1 MKQVIYHQA
10 EGWVKCFLLF
20 SLFILLPLGI
30 TAQNDRQLIR
40 QGNKLFRAGQYADA
54 EVLYR
59 KAIEANGQNAQAAYN
74 LGNALMLQKKDS
86 AAVVQFQTAAKIEKN
101 PRRKYLSY
109 HNIGVICQTKQMF
122 KDAIE
127 AYKEALR
134 LNPHDDQTR
143 YNLELC
149 KRQLKNQPQGGG
161 GGNDKKDDKKEQQQK
176 QQQQKKEDKKDEQQ
190 QQQQQQPQMSKENAE
205 QLLNAA
211 LQQERQ
217 TQKRMQEQQQQQGR
231 RRLQK
236 NW

>member
-1 MKQVIYHQA
+1 MVHAKWLMVIGLSFIIYH
-10 EGWVKCFLLF
+10 LSF
-20 SLFILLPLGI
+20 SHAV
-30 TAQNDRQLIR
+30 AQTDRQLIR
-40 QGNKLFRAGQYADA
+40 EGNKLFRAGQYADA
-54 EVLYR
+54 ETRYR
-59 KAIEANGQNAQAAYN
+59 KAVEANKDNPQAVYN
-74 LGNALMLQKKDS
+74 LGNALMAQKKDS
-86 AAVVQFQTAAKIEKN
+86 AAVEEFQKAAKLEKN
-101 PRRKYLSY
+101 PLRKYQAF

-122 KDAIE
+122 QDAIT

-161 GGNDKKDDKKEQQQK
+161 GGNDDKKQ
-176 QQQQKKEDKKDEQQ
+176 DEQQ
-190 QQQQQQPQMSKENAE
+190 QQQQQDQQKKEEQKKEEQEQQKPQMSKDNAE

-231 RRLQK
+231 RRLKK

>member
-1 MKQVIYHQA
+1 MVIGLSFIIYH
-10 EGWVKCFLLF
+10 LSF
-20 SLFILLPLGI
+20 SHAV
-30 TAQNDRQLIR
+30 AQTDRQLIR
-40 QGNKLFRAGQYADA
+40 EGNKLFRAGQYADA
-54 EVLYR
+54 ETRYR
-59 KAIEANGQNAQAAYN
+59 KAVEVNKDNPQAIYN
-74 LGNALMLQKKDS
+74 LGNALMAQKKDS
-86 AAVVQFQTAAKIEKN
+86 AAVEEFQKAAKLEKN
-101 PRRKYLSY
+101 PLRKYQAF

-122 KDAIE
+122 QDAIT

-161 GGNDKKDDKKEQQQK
+161 GGNDDKKQ
-176 QQQQKKEDKKDEQQ
+176 DEQQ
-190 QQQQQQPQMSKENAE
+190 QQQQQDQQKKDEQKKEEQEQQKPQMSKDNAE

-231 RRLQK
+231 RRLKK

>member
-1 MKQVIYHQA
+1 MVHAKWLMVIGLSFIIYH
-10 EGWVKCFLLF
+10 LSF
-20 SLFILLPLGI
+20 SYAV
-30 TAQNDRQLIR
+30 AQTDRQLIR
-40 QGNKLFRAGQYADA
+40 EGNKLFRAGQYADA
-54 EVLYR
+54 ETRYR
-59 KAIEANGQNAQAAYN
+59 KAVEANKDNPQAIYN
-74 LGNALMLQKKDS
+74 LGNALMAQKKDS
-86 AAVVQFQTAAKIEKN
+86 AAVEEFQKAAKLEKN
-101 PRRKYLSY
+101 PQRKYQAF

-122 KDAIE
+122 QDAIT

-161 GGNDKKDDKKEQQQK
+161 GGNDDKKQ
-176 QQQQKKEDKKDEQQ
+176 DQQ
-190 QQQQQQPQMSKENAE
+190 QQQQQQQDQQKKDEQKKEEQEQQKPQMSKDNAE

-231 RRLQK
+231 RRLKK

>member
-1 MKQVIYHQA
+1 MVIGLSFIIYH
-10 EGWVKCFLLF
+10 LSF
-20 SLFILLPLGI
+20 SHAV
-30 TAQNDRQLIR
+30 AQTDRQLIR
-40 QGNKLFRAGQYADA
+40 EGNKLFRAGQYADA
-54 EVLYR
+54 ETRYR
-59 KAIEANGQNAQAAYN
+59 KAVEANKDNPQAIYN
-74 LGNALMLQKKDS
+74 LGNDLMAQKKDS
-86 AAVVQFQTAAKIEKN
+86 AAVEEFQKAAKLEKN
-101 PRRKYLSY
+101 PQRKYQAF

-122 KDAIE
+122 QDAIT

-161 GGNDKKDDKKEQQQK
+161 GGNDDKKQ
-176 QQQQKKEDKKDEQQ
+176 DEQQ
-190 QQQQQQPQMSKENAE
+190 QQQQQDQQKKDEQKKEEQEQQKPQMSKDNAE

-231 RRLQK
+231 RRLKK